1 VGAQGTATLDFGST
15 PSVEASVAVTG
26 QAAILATS
34 VAEAWVMGAITA
46 GNDENAHLFAG
57 VGMRLTCG
65 IPVAGTGFTI
75 YGTIFSGL
83 ADGTFTV
90 QWAWL

>member
-1 VGAQGTATLDFGST
+1 
-15 PSVEASVAVTG
+15 
-26 QAAILATS
+26 
-34 VAEAWVMGAITA
+34 MGAITA